1 MEQIFQYYENINATW
16 TVSEWRSLY
25 YILSSLYIN
34 ECQANKFL
42 ILAFREEKI
51 TKPSLS
57 ENDLSAIKNKT
68 FDILS
73 EIIME

>member
-1 MEQIFQYYENINATW
+1 MLHEQFPNED
-16 TVSEWRSLY
+16 
-25 YILSSLYIN
+25 LYITYLVHCILMN
-34 ECQANKFL
+34 EFL

-57 ENDLSAIKNKT
+57 ENDLSAIKDKT